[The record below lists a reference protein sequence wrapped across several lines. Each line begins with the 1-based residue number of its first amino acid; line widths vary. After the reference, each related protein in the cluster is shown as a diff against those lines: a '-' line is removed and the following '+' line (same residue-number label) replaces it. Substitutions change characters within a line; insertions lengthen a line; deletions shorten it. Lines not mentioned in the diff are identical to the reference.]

1 MLMATMAREAWTDER
16 LDDLSA
22 KVADGFARMEARFD
36 KVDQRFERM
45 EERWDARFEKME
57 ERSDARFEAMEER
70 FDARFDS
77 LQRTMI
83 EGAVALSVGLFGMI
97 AALIATQL

>member
-1 MLMATMAREAWTDER
+1 MATMMSREAWTDER
-16 LDDLSA
+16 LDDLNT
-22 KVADGFARMEARFD
+22 KVDNGFARMEARFD
-36 KVDQRFERM
+36 KVDERFERM
-45 EERWDARFEKME
+45 EERWDTRFE
-57 ERSDARFEAMEER
+57 SMEER

-83 EGAVALSVGLFGMI
+83 QGGIALIVGLLGMI